1 MERKKLT
8 IKSRIGEVNIDLD
21 KIIKF
26 PRGLIGFEKYQKFI
40 LLQIK
45 EHSPF
50 WLLQSIDNSRLGLIV
65 TDPFIFYPE
74 YSFVLNSVEEK
85 ILKVKGRG
93 DIAVLVTVNIPPGL
107 PEETTLNLSGPIVLN
122 KNLRIG
128 VQLAIL
134 DTQVPK
140 HLKLKEV
147 NGSQQRLL
155 AP

>member
-1 MERKKLT
+1 MGRKELVIT
-8 IKSRIGEVNIDLD
+8 SRIGKVNIDLD

-26 PRGLIGFEKYQKFI
+26 PRGLIGFERYQKFI

-45 EHSPF
+45 ENSPF

-65 TDPFIFYPE
+65 TDPFLFYPE
-74 YSFVLNSVEEK
+74 YSFVLTSVEEK
-85 ILKVKGRG
+85 MLKIKGRG
-93 DIAVLVTVNIPPGL
+93 DIAVLVTVNIPPNL

-128 VQLAIL
+128 VQIAII
-134 DTQVPK
+134 DNQIPT

-147 NGSQQRLL
+147 NCRQQSSL